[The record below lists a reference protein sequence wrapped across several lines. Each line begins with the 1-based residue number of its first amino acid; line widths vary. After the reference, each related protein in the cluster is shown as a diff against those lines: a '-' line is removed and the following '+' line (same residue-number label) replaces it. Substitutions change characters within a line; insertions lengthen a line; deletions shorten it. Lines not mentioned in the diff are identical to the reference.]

1 MKHTLLDYV
10 AACRELLASNGAK
23 FNEKGEVLGIEKI
36 PPAPSDLEMALPFP
50 EFNWE

>member
-23 FNEKGEVLGIEKI
+23 FNEKGEVLGIKKN
-36 PPAPSDLEMALPFP
+36 PSCPKRFRNGSSLSGI
-50 EFNWE
+50 